1 MAFLRLYFLKKSS
14 VIQLKINSKYIIPG
28 VILFLIFGV
37 QIIKIKGELI
47 NPFSSITIQD
57 QIEAEVKFDG
67 DLTLT
72 LDMLSIDYSGDL
84 SKLHL
89 EVLAGNGYSFSGQ
102 TISPAI
108 QYTEDWEAK
117 GKEIIV
123 NIQVTDGVD
132 HSQVFPFKVLV
143 IPPILPLAYSEN
155 SCKGIISLTLSAYK
169 PNQRH
174 EESFPFTFKL
184 IDDLGDTL
192 KVVTVNNTA
201 PFQSSATVTFG
212 QDYELDRDIEY
223 EIYAIDN
230 LGREYLRDS
239 GPLGQA
245 YSLDFELNFAGLLC
259 PEDKTGL
266 VEFIIFNA
274 TLPVNNFIVIDSN
287 GKEKHTDFEV
297 VSDSDGFVVIQAQ
310 DLEPGAY
317 TVAIEDRFQCNGREG
332 FEVVIPEPMEA
343 NETVKHVTCFGNN
356 DGEISLLIDGG
367 WSSPFPKS
375 HRNEWANYEITWFDD
390 KENEVKSVNNSFVS
404 LGGAIIGV
412 ESKIHNLPP
421 GDYYAKIQDKGRLYD
436 IAGADPLVCEKT
448 TGWITVEGPEPLTLS
463 ETIENISCNGMA
475 DGSISINPQGGT
487 PEYTV
492 EWFKGNFANLSSPE
506 SGDLPSFP
514 LNSEESVLSRQGLA
528 PGEYAVLITDQNGCI
543 VANNY
548 TINEP
553 TPLTLNELSELRK
566 DVRCFGEEAGTIAI
580 QLYENTPTPFS
591 IEIFRNGAFFKSL
604 GTINN
609 IDSDTLYFKN
619 LKAGSYD
626 FRIEDNQGCDFFLEG
641 ILIDEPE
648 TGLYI
653 QDTLVSNY
661 NGYQVSFPGANDG
674 SIALEIVGG
683 EGNYKYEWK
692 GPDGFEANTKDI
704 SNLSPGEYTFIV
716 TDENNCTARLAS
728 IVLETPQ
735 PLTLTPN
742 IPEIN
747 GFQVSCSG
755 AATGSIKPNAA
766 GGTGNYTYNWTGP
779 DNFSS
784 SESNLENLPA
794 GFYSLTLADD
804 NGATIQATYK
814 ISEPNELILSEP
826 EDLRVPVACFGEQNG
841 SFTLLLDQ
849 GSMAPYTLTLGIM
862 GDTKIFRSI
871 PNFNGDEH
879 TFDQLPGNLYWVN
892 VEDANGCSQIIEN
905 ILVEQPETGLEI
917 SDLQLSNY
925 NGFQISCA
933 GGLDGTISFTVT
945 GNQGNLTYNWTGPN
959 GFSSTDTQLEGL
971 EAGNYHVLITDEN
984 GCSLQ
989 RDFDLN
995 SPLPLIVEEEV
1006 SDYNGFGVHCNGG
1019 NEGYIYLNI
1028 SGGSGNNQIKWDGP
1042 NGFHSEADSLK
1053 NLLPGNYLV
1062 TITDINGCEIS
1073 KNYML
1078 TEPQGLEIEALTDQQ
1093 VDISCFG
1100 QETGVLAARITRT
1113 SAGPYRYELSND
1125 KGDLLALSPPT
1136 TQQDWFFR
1144 NLAAG
1149 IYKISVIDA
1158 NNCFKEIDQL
1168 EISQPKAGLTI
1179 DKVEVSSFNGYNI
1192 SCFEAADARIEVI
1205 ASGGS
1210 GSLKFEWSGPG
1221 NYKAYTPTI
1230 KNLTPGDY
1238 QLTITDEN
1246 GCQALT
1252 EVVTI
1257 KQPEPLSIT
1266 PKVKENNG
1274 FEISCYGAN
1283 DGQISLKISGGS
1295 GSYSINWSGPQE
1307 FTSNAAV
1314 INDLIPGN
1322 YFVKVIDENGC
1333 EISEHF
1339 SIKEPEPLSIS
1350 LKDKTDVSCHGEP
1363 TGSLSFLVSGGIA
1376 DSYQYLWTKDGIS
1389 LDLNSPVADGLYSGT
1404 YQITVIDANGC
1415 QVSSSNINITQPTAP
1430 LEVSMEQTEVSCYGA
1445 NDANLSIAISG
1456 GVKPYQIKWNTG
1468 DDQSSFEGIGP
1479 GFYKVTVT
1487 DAVGCVVSQETSIKE
1502 VPVFKIDPEV
1512 NEISCFGA
1520 QDGSILLNLEGGKAP
1535 VTATWE
1541 HGPEQSAIYNLGPGV
1556 YKVFLKDA
1564 NNCTIERTFNLIA
1577 PEPLAA
1583 EGKVQE
1589 ASSCQNGQSGEI
1601 SLEVSGGRAPYTYRW
1616 SHGKTS
1622 PKVSNLTNGTYTVDI
1637 EDQSGCVISQ
1647 TFKVNR
1653 PDPLTINLTN
1663 TISSQCEPKE
1673 ILEINELHIEGGVAP
1688 YKIQWSSGK
1697 VLEGGYRMAANAP
1710 GNYQVTVTDSKGC
1723 VQTQS
1728 FVVQNNVIL
1737 VKGEYLS
1744 ESFPIYGENLVNFDV
1759 QFTNKSNGN
1768 IGLYY
1773 WDFGDGNNS
1782 YEASPTYRYKLP
1794 GTYQVTLIATDI
1806 WGCETSTSF
1815 PIKITD
1821 FFLETPNVFSPNGD
1835 GLNDYFFPKFLN
1847 INSLS
1852 LIIMNAWG
1860 EILYQSTDIKDP
1872 GWDGSFRGQKATP
1885 GNYVYKLNY
1894 TTADGRNFTETG
1906 AFMLLE

>member
-1 MAFLRLYFLKKSS
+1 LYFLKKSS

-343 NETVKHVTCFGNN
+343 NEKVKHVTCFGNN

-448 TGWITVEGPEPLTLS
+448 TSWITVEGPEPLTLS

-553 TPLTLNELSELRK
+553 TPLTLNELSELRE

-704 SNLSPGEYTFIV
+704 SSLSPGEYTFIV

-841 SFTLLLDQ
+841 AFTLLLDQ

-879 TFDQLPGNLYWVN
+879 TFDQLPGNLYWVT
-892 VEDANGCSQIIEN
+892 VEDANGCIKIIEN
-905 ILVEQPETGLEI
+905 ILVEQPETGLEL

-989 RDFDLN
+989 RDFDLK
-995 SPLPLIVEEEV
+995 SPLPLLVEEEV

-1019 NEGYIYLNI
+1019 NEGYIYLDI
-1028 SGGSGNNQIKWDGP
+1028 SGGSGNNQIKWEGP
-1042 NGFHSEADSLK
+1042 NGFSSETDSLK
-1053 NLLPGNYLV
+1053 NILPGNYLV

-1073 KNYML
+1073 KSYTL
-1078 TEPQGLEIEALTDQQ
+1078 TEPQGLEIEELADQR

-1100 QETGVLAARITRT
+1100 QETGVLAASITRM

-1125 KGDLLALSPPT
+1125 NGDLLETSPPT
-1136 TQQDWFFR
+1136 TQQNWFFR

-1168 EISQPKAGLTI
+1168 EITQPKAGLTI

-1192 SCFEAADARIEVI
+1192 SCFEAADARIEVTT
-1205 ASGGS
+1205 SGGS
-1210 GSLKFEWSGPG
+1210 GYLKFEWSGPG
-1221 NYKAYTPTI
+1221 NFKAFTPTI
-1230 KNLTPGDY
+1230 ENLTPGDY

-1246 GCQALT
+1246 GCQTLT

-1283 DGQISLKISGGS
+1283 DGQIALNISGGS
-1295 GSYSINWSGPQE
+1295 GIYRVNWSGPE
-1307 FTSNAAV
+1307 GFYSNQTAV
-1314 INDLIPGN
+1314 NYLLPGN
-1322 YFVKVIDENGC
+1322 YEVNVKDENGC
-1333 EISEHF
+1333 EISERF
-1339 SIKEPEPLSIS
+1339 SIKEPEPLSIN
-1350 LKDKTDVSCHGEP
+1350 LNEKTDVSCHGAP
-1363 TGSLSFLVSGGIA
+1363 TGSLSFIISGGIA
-1376 DSYQYLWTKDGIS
+1376 DSYQYLWTKDGVPF
-1389 LDLNSPVADGLYSGT
+1389 DLNSPKADGLYAGT
-1404 YQITVIDANGC
+1404 YQITVHDGNGC
-1415 QVSSSNINITQPTAP
+1415 QVSSSTISITQPTAP

-1468 DDQSSFEGIGP
+1468 EDQSLFKGIGP
-1479 GFYKVTVT
+1479 GLYQVTVT
-1487 DAVGCVVSQETSIKE
+1487 DAAGCVVSQETRIKE
-1502 VPVFKIDPEV
+1502 VPVFKVDPEV

-1520 QDGSILLNLEGGKAP
+1520 QDGSIQLNLEGGKAP

-1577 PEPLAA
+1577 PEPLVAV
-1583 EGKVQE
+1583 GKVQE

-1601 SLEVSGGRAPYTYRW
+1601 SLEVSGGRAPYSYRW
-1616 SHGKTS
+1616 SNGKTS
-1622 PKVSNLTNGTYTVDI
+1622 PTVSNLTNGTYTVDI
-1637 EDQSGCVISQ
+1637 IDQSGCFISQ

-1653 PDPLTINLTN
+1653 PAPLTISLTN

-1688 YKIQWSSGK
+1688 YNIQWSSGE
-1697 VLEGGYRMAANAP
+1697 VFEDGYRMEANAP

-1723 VQTQS
+1723 VQAQS

-1744 ESFPIYGENLVNFDV
+1744 ESFPLYGENLVNFDV

-1782 YEASPTYRYKLP
+1782 YEASPTYRYKVP

-1847 INSLS
+1847 INSLT
-1852 LIIMNAWG
+1852 LIIMNTWG

-1872 GWDGSFRGQKATP
+1872 GWDGSFRGQKAAP